1 LYSFETAFVLTITA
15 LNTFSNVN
23 AGLLGSFKVTC
34 RFNPRIH
41 NKAQVSRIDVT
52 ISKNR
57 FLC

>member
-1 LYSFETAFVLTITA
+1 MASVLTITA

-57 FLC
+57 VLC